1 MIENFNKKYNRY
13 INLKKLCCPAL
24 ERLYFSVLKK
34 NKKKIYLVKFYV
46 KNNIFRNLLFLGTN
60 SFYVLNF
67 KSFVM
72 HSTLNLCL
80 SRSSLFTFSKV
91 LDYGFKYKKSL
102 TIMQDYKWLFS
113 MLRISNYLF
122 LKTNLYSFVK
132 HLKFLRSIVYNN
144 KLDVKYC
151 TYILKLR
158 TSKIY
163 CSKIEKFRENIFHL
177 LKKKLFISLYN
188 LSCKKKNCNFN
199 FKVNPFIFNEKK
211 LIKCFQEYINLNSR
225 YTNVKLESLQ
235 QHLHYT
241 NFSNYKKKVF
251 FFSSIMLNRLS
262 IEKKKYEKKHIKR
275 LYFRLKKNKIFLREL
290 HLVIFSNFKLYR
302 IKYID
307 QKKEYKYVLY
317 HVLDK
322 KYKKIRIK
330 EKKKFKKSRKF
341 WVLSKLY
348 HTRRRF
354 YFKFYVPRHIEI
366 NYKTQNF
373 LHLNYHDNL
382 SLSSKIRLWLNLRR
396 VLSFVSF

>member
-13 INLKKLCCPAL
+13 INLGKLCCP
-24 ERLYFSVLKK
+24 VLKK

-46 KNNIFRNLLFLGTN
+46 KNNKFRNLLFLGKN
-60 SFYVLNF
+60 SFYVLNL
-67 KSFVM
+67 KSFMM
-72 HSTLNLCL
+72 HSTLNLCI
-80 SRSSLFTFSKV
+80 SRPILFTFSKV
-91 LDYGFKYKKSL
+91 LDYGFKYKKPL
-102 TIMQDYKWLFS
+102 TMLQDYKWLFS
-113 MLRISNYLF
+113 MLKISNYIF
-122 LKTNLYSFVK
+122 LKTNLYSFAK
-132 HLKFLRSIVYNN
+132 HLKFLRSIVYND
-144 KLDVKYC
+144 KLDVKYY
-151 TYILKLR
+151 TYVLKLR

-163 CSKIEKFRENIFHL
+163 CSKIEKFRESIFPL

-188 LSCKKKNCNFN
+188 LLCKKKNCNF
-199 FKVNPFIFNEKK
+199 KIKPFIFNEKK

-225 YTNVKLESLQ
+225 YINVKLESLQ

-241 NFSNYKKKVF
+241 NFNNYKKKVF

-262 IEKKKYEKKHIKR
+262 MEKKRYEEKHIKR
-275 LYFRLKKNKIFLREL
+275 LYFRLKKNKVFLREL

-302 IKYID
+302 RKYIE

-317 HVLDK
+317 HVLDR

-330 EKKKFKKSRKF
+330 EKKNFKKSRKF

-373 LHLNYHDNL
+373 LHLNYQDNL